1 MKKRRWM
8 PEQDQAPCIW
18 ILDEEWPDYE
28 LERQIFARV
37 LPWCDVVHSRPA
49 DYERDVPAYGR
60 RAVALLT
67 QIDVGMTEERIAQ
80 LPCCRIISNYGTGI
94 DNIDT
99 AAAMARQ
106 ILVTGVSGY
115 CADEIARYVLS
126 AIREWGRP
134 LHLYEQATRSGIW
147 GLAAVQA
154 VRASSPRELFLVGF
168 GRIGQ
173 AVAARARTSGI
184 IVSAWSP
191 SLTPARAEACGA
203 RYKELSDGLASADV
217 VSLHLRYEAS
227 THHFIRAEQLRQM
240 KETAILINT
249 ARGGIVDTAALLQA
263 VRRQE
268 IAGAVLDVLEQE
280 PPRPD
285 DPVLHTPGIIVTP
298 HIAYYS
304 PRAVHELRRR
314 AAEHIVQA
322 LQETGKERFS

>member
-1 MKKRRWM
+1 MRKRRWM
-8 PEQDQAPCIW
+8 PEQDQVPCIW

-28 LERQIFARV
+28 LERQIFARA

-49 DYERDVPAYGR
+49 DYDRDFPAYGR

-67 QIDVGMTEERIAQ
+67 QIDVRMTEERIAQ
-80 LPCCRIISNYGTGI
+80 LPCCCIISNYGTGF

-115 CADEIARYVLS
+115 CAAEIAQYVLS
-126 AIREWGRP
+126 AIQEWERP
-134 LHLYEQATRSGIW
+134 LHLYEQAVRNGLW
-147 GLAAVQA
+147 GLAAVKA
-154 VRASSPRELFLVGF
+154 VHTFSKKELFLVGF
-168 GRIGQ
+168 GCIGQ
-173 AVAARARTSGI
+173 AVAARARESGLR
-184 IVSAWSP
+184 VSAWSP
-191 SLTPARAEACGA
+191 SLTPAKAEAGGA
-203 RYKELSDGLASADV
+203 TYKELSDGLASADF
-217 VSLHLRYEAS
+217 VSLHLRYETA

-240 KETAILINT
+240 KKTAVLINT

-268 IAGAVLDVLEQE
+268 IAGAVLDVLPEE

-285 DPVLHTPGIIVTP
+285 DEVLHTPGILVTP

-304 PRAVHELRRR
+304 PRALHELRRR